1 VTEYVEFEG
10 AMALDDFRRRMGVKM
25 MKYYEG
31 ERRGRERI
39 LWEIGG
45 K

>member
-10 AMALDDFRRRMGVKM
+10 AMTLDDFRRRTVVKM
-25 MKYYEG
+25 MKYCEG
-31 ERRGRERI
+31 ERRSRERR
-39 LWEIGG
+39 LWEMGG